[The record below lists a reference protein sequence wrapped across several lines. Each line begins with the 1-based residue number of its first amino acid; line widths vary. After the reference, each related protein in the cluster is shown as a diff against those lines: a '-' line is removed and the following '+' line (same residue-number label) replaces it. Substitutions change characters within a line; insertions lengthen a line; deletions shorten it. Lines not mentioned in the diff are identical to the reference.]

1 MFFFQYIATYG
12 SYVGLAI
19 TQTISLV
26 GLFQWTI
33 KQFAGLENQMNSV
46 ERIFEYINSPPEAN
60 FLSSPGYT
68 I

>member
-1 MFFFQYIATYG
+1 MFIFHYIATYG

-46 ERIFEYINSPPEAN
+46 ERIFEYINSPREDN
-60 FLSSPGYT
+60 LLSSSGYIT
-68 I
+68 